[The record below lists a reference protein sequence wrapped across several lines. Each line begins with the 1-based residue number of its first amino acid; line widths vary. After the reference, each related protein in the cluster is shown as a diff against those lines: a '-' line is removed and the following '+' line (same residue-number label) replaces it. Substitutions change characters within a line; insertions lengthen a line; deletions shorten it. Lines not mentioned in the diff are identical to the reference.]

1 MELMTKTRIAF
12 ISTAIV
18 AILFAGLA
26 FEVVTTQP
34 VRGAL
39 RTCAELFT
47 IANRLEMADPGRPEE
62 ARALLEAASALC
74 STRYRRSH
82 PLVVATEGGLVD
94 IPRNINKNFKAWRE
108 GPNVWIC
115 TTNRIGPVYQFVF
128 EDGRWR
134 FDGLIAILRP
144 WGEIVRSS
152 ELADPVVEGRL
163 PAASP
168 DGPSAARPA
177 ASGGRRD

>member
-1 MELMTKTRIAF
+1 MELMTKTRIAL
-12 ISTAIV
+12 ISAAIV

-34 VRGAL
+34 VRGAM
-39 RTCAELFT
+39 RTCSELFT
-47 IANRLEMADPGRPEE
+47 IANRLEMANPARPEE
-62 ARALLEAASALC
+62 TKTLLEAASALC
-74 STRYRRSH
+74 SARYRRSN
-82 PLVVATEGGLVD
+82 PLIAAAEGGLVG

-134 FDGLIAILRP
+134 FDGLVAILRP

-152 ELADPVVEGRL
+152 ELADPDVEGCL

-177 ASGGRRD
+177 ASAGRRD

>member
-1 MELMTKTRIAF
+1 MELMTKTRMAL
-12 ISTAIV
+12 ISAAIV

-34 VRGAL
+34 VRGAM
-39 RTCAELFT
+39 RTCSELFT
-47 IANRLEMADPGRPEE
+47 IANRLEMANPARPGE
-62 ARALLEAASALC
+62 AKGLLEAASALC
-74 STRYRRSH
+74 SARYRRSH
-82 PLVVATEGGLVD
+82 PLIAATEGGLVG

-134 FDGLIAILRP
+134 FDGLVAILRP

-152 ELADPVVEGRL
+152 ELADSVVERYP

-168 DGPSAARPA
+168 DSPSAARPT